1 MALTPEEITARMAAI
16 NAYAPI
22 QGDGVWWFNKV
33 YLQSRVNVLSFQG
46 FSNPAY
52 IRQLDVAFGRR
63 WLIAYDAA
71 FSNPHNIPTC
81 WRPLFINRDNPRILP
96 IQFVVAGLIAHIF
109 RDLTLAN
116 FEITNWFEVIPNK
129 LFLSAKWRDY
139 QKVNGVLSQTM
150 RNDVLPELRDE
161 YDSEI
166 IEAINFIIEPFLAST
181 GAVSIAGSRLDAWD
195 RGMSM
200 RLLHPFVG
208 TFGGSAQD
216 AIYSAEAAALA
227 KVILTPILAPIP

>member
-1 MALTPEEITARMAAI
+1 MTPEEITARMAAI

-71 FSNPHNIPTC
+71 FSNPKMIPTC

-139 QKVNGVLSQTM
+139 EKVNGVLSATM

-195 RGMSM
+195 RGNTA
-200 RLLHPFVG
+200 RLVNPFLG
-208 TFGGSAQD
+208 TLGDTAQD

>member
-1 MALTPEEITARMAAI
+1 MEAI
-16 NAYAPI
+16 DSYAPI

-33 YLQSRVNVLSFQG
+33 YLQSRLNVLAHQG
-46 FSNPAY
+46 FQNPAY

-71 FSNPHNIPTC
+71 YSDPHNIPTC

-139 QKVNGVLSQTM
+139 QKVNGVLSATM
-150 RNDVLPELRDE
+150 RNEVLPELRDE
-161 YDSEI
+161 YDSKI
-166 IEAINFIIEPFLAST
+166 IEAINFIIEPFLATT

-195 RGMSM
+195 RGNTM
-200 RLLHPFVG
+200 RLTRPLLGDLGG
-208 TFGGSAQD
+208 TAQD
-216 AIYSAEAAALA
+216 TIYSVEAAALA
-227 KVILTPILAPIP
+227 QVILTPILAPIP